1 LSVFRISVWFQLI
14 FRFEIILCFNSVG
27 AALLTSSGKIYSGCN
42 IENAAYPL
50 ATCAERTALV
60 KAVSEGEKSFQT
72 IAITSYVYHQKLAN
86 TPLLLFSDVEIG
98 FTGPCGS
105 CRQILA
111 EFGLDLDVYLINPKN
126 ESKMYKLRE
135 LLPIAFTPH
144 DLQKPRTS
152 HDIIEWLFF
161 LFINKFDYELIKKK
175 FFSICIFR
183 YAWIRITITKR
194 ITSLFFFNTNSTY
207 S

>member
-1 LSVFRISVWFQLI
+1 MEKNIVHIPPSIELEELFREAHLAKHRAYCPYSE
-14 FRFEIILCFNSVG
+14 FRVG
-27 AALLTSSGKIYSGCN
+27 AALLTSNGKIYSGCN

-72 IAITSYVYHQKLAN
+72 IAITS
-86 TPLLLFSDVEIG
+86 DVETG

-111 EFGLDLDVYLINPKN
+111 EFGLDLNVYLINPKN

-152 HDIIEWLFF
+152 HDIIE
-161 LFINKFDYELIKKK
+161 
-175 FFSICIFR
+175 
-183 YAWIRITITKR
+183 
-194 ITSLFFFNTNSTY
+194 
-207 S
+207 